1 MTKHARMTLFS
12 LLFALCFGAFASD
25 LSEQGSKLF
34 MENKPLEAVSV
45 LELAVKESGADER
58 LHLYLGI
65 AYIQLERYDDALA
78 AFRRG
83 LSVAVVYR
91 HQFFFNI
98 GNAYFLAGKS
108 AFALESY
115 DQALGVKSDY
125 PAAYLNRANVKIR
138 LGDTFGAVDDY
149 STYLA
154 LEPSSAQASEIR
166 RLIDL
171 INSKVAAAN
180 QAKALA
186 DAQKLAEEQAKAALQ
201 ASVTQSLL
209 DAAAATTNLSAGSG
223 DVQGYDNPPSLD
235 D

>member
-1 MTKHARMTLFS
+1 MAKYAKTMLF
-12 LLFALCFGAFASD
+12 LCFLLACFGIFATE
-25 LSEQGSKLF
+25 LSEQGTKLF
-34 MENKPLEAVSV
+34 MENKPREAVSV
-45 LELAVKESGADER
+45 LELAIKESVADER

-65 AYIQLERYDDALA
+65 AYMQLERYDDALV

-83 LSVAVVYR
+83 LAGSVLYR

-98 GNAYFLAGKS
+98 GNTYFLAGKS

-115 DQALGVKSDY
+115 DQALGVKNDY
-125 PAAYLNRANVKIR
+125 AAAYLNRANVKMR

-154 LEPSSAQASEIR
+154 LEPSSGQAAEIR

-171 INSKVAAAN
+171 IGAKVAAAN

-186 DAQKLAEEQAKAALQ
+186 EAQKLAEEQAKAALQ

-209 DAAAATTNLSAGSG
+209 DAAASTTNLSAGSG
-223 DVQGYDNPPSLD
+223 DVQGYDNPPTLD